1 MNQKK
6 TIMQEK
12 ISERSFINKKLR
24 KQYIKTPISKKKK
37 DLFEDIQC

>member
-12 ISERSFINKKLR
+12 VSERSFINKKLR
-24 KQYIKTPISKKKK
+24 KQYIKTPISKKKER
-37 DLFEDIQC
+37 FI